1 MPAYYYFRAPTF
13 DISPESPTAP
23 KLGSIFSSLKRLTGP
38 LNQYDHVSIPP
49 DLRNESAKS
58 DFSDTIGKKIEG
70 HAGVY
75 ADSTIGVG
83 SGDLVY
89 GFAKDKKSVY
99 CCKLLETEEFEPN
112 EDLVAQ
118 CINASQRVQNF
129 IAESFLG
136 NKRVYMITGLKIATG
151 FSTMASESSEQ
162 SPKLKIG
169 FNAAAFGVPIEGG
182 PQIDLTFGGSREVS
196 HGRSLSK
203 IVFAYR
209 AIKISPRSDGR
220 PKYKDIRGGQYSLGD
235 GNSEEKQAWEVEAMG
250 EEDRVWEFPES
261 TLIAIEYED
270 KSC

>member
-1 MPAYYYFRAPTF
+1 MPISYYFRAPTF

-23 KLGSIFSSLKRLTGP
+23 KLGSIFPSLKRLTGP

-58 DFSDTIGKKIEG
+58 DFSDTTGKKIKG
-70 HAGVY
+70 RAGVHV
-75 ADSTIGVG
+75 DSTIGVG

-89 GFAKDKKSVY
+89 EFAKDKKNVY
-99 CCKLLETEEFEPN
+99 CCELLETEEFEPN

-162 SPKLKIG
+162 DPKLKIG
-169 FNAAAFGVPIEGG
+169 FNAAAFGVPVESG
-182 PQIDLTFGGSREVS
+182 PQFDISLDGSREVS

-209 AIKISPRSDGR
+209 AIKISPSDGR
-220 PKYKDIRGGQYSLGD
+220 PKYKDISGGQYGLGD
-235 GNSEEKQAWEVEAMG
+235 DNSEEEQAWEVYAVDEQ
-250 EEDRVWEFPES
+250 DRVREFPDS
-261 TLIAIEYED
+261 TLIAIEHED
-270 KSC
+270 KSS